1 MGRISSR
8 GYRESPIHRHN
19 VAQDDRIVT
28 PAGRRRQSATL
39 TSAGTPWS
47 AEEDAR
53 LCREFDAGMTTA
65 QIALQH
71 GRTSGAITSRLVKLG
86 RIDPATVKSRDRGA
100 QVASPP
106 ATCEEYGTKT
116 AGRYGACVSYRATA
130 RNAPSVVPAPVLL
143 RIVSSVQLTFVV
155 SPAASPRMQAARW
168 QPACRD

>member
-1 MGRISSR
+1 MDRQHVIAVL
-8 GYRESPIHRHN
+8 ESLANGIDPQTGAPVPWDAFHSADTVR
-19 VAQDDRIVT
+19 VLFTAT
-28 PAGRRRQSATL
+28 TLLKTTEPPPAGRRRQATAL
-39 TSAGTPWS
+39 PSAGTPWS

-106 ATCEEYGTKT
+106 A
-116 AGRYGACVSYRATA
+116 
-130 RNAPSVVPAPVLL
+130 
-143 RIVSSVQLTFVV
+143 SS
-155 SPAASPRMQAARW
+155 
-168 QPACRD
+168 

>member
-1 MGRISSR
+1 MDRQHVITVL
-8 GYRESPIHRHN
+8 ESLANGIDPQNGAAIPWDAFHSADTVR
-19 VAQDDRIVT
+19 VLFTAT
-28 PAGRRRQSATL
+28 TLLKTAETSPPTGRRRQPAAL

-100 QVASPP
+100 HVASAPP
-106 ATCEEYGTKT
+106 AREGT
-116 AGRYGACVSYRATA
+116 G
-130 RNAPSVVPAPVLL
+130 
-143 RIVSSVQLTFVV
+143 Q
-155 SPAASPRMQAARW
+155 
-168 QPACRD
+168 